1 MLQVME
7 SKFLAV
13 PIILL
18 YAIKAYNGS
27 SLPNAV
33 QCMPVLEGC
42 LLSFPQN
49 LFQCY
54 QSHATNTFA

>member
-7 SKFLAV
+7 NKFLAV

-33 QCMPVLEGC
+33 
-42 LLSFPQN
+42 
-49 LFQCY
+49 
-54 QSHATNTFA
+54 